1 MGQLLDK
8 EVGSIIKMKIGVI
21 ISNTDSELVWNALR
35 FANTAILEGHYV
47 KIFLLGAGVE
57 IERIK
62 SEKFNVQ
69 EQLKKFNELSGTM
82 LACGTCIKSRQM
94 QFAVCPIST
103 MKDML
108 KIVEESDKVLTF

>member
-8 EVGSIIKMKIGVI
+8 EAGGIKMKIGI
-21 ISNTDSELVWNALR
+21 IITNTDPELVWNALR

-57 IERIK
+57 IESIK
-62 SEKFNVQ
+62 SEKFKVE
-69 EQLKKFNELSGTM
+69 EQLEKFNELSGTM
-82 LACGTCIKSRQM
+82 LACGTCVKSRQM
-94 QFAVCPIST
+94 QFAAVCPIST